1 MDPLT
6 ERVALQVESAAR
18 VGFAAMVAA
27 GAKEPTRRWSALP
40 EPRRSALLQ
49 ASSLVRTAV
58 ELGVER
64 EAFGACNRHR
74 ALGVSHAF
82 VGAVVGYY
90 KDAGLR

>member
-6 ERVALQVESAAR
+6 ERIAFQVESAAR
-18 VGFAAMVAA
+18 VGFAAMIAA
-27 GAKEPTRRWSALP
+27 GTKEPSRRWASLP
-40 EPRRSALLQ
+40 ESRRVALFQ

-58 ELGVER
+58 ELGAER

-74 ALGVSHAF
+74 ALGVSHTF
-82 VGAVVGYY
+82 VGAVAGYY